1 MLLQTL
7 KSLINQSFKDFEII
21 VGNDYVK
28 EPLTKKSL
36 CLHDSRLRIINHKK
50 NLGELENMNFLLN
63 KAKGKYFIWIF
74 DDDPCSTSLLRIAE
88 KNIKKFNFP
97 LVIYPSF
104 KRIFGCENI
113 KFNSHP
119 NETGVSLSGREFI
132 NSFLIK
138 KIKVLGCCGF
148 YNLKYLQEIGGVQ
161 KLSKSRYA
169 LHSEYLLIMKSGILN
184 DVIYIPE
191 PLLVTRSH
199 SNSWSSNNKDLRYFM
214 EAGHN
219 LLNEAF
225 NIFSH
230 ATLKSDFSENMSE
243 ITNFILGSIVVK
255 IIETDSSFCNKKF
268 DFFVRRTE
276 KTILAKNDKN
286 FGSET
291 SHILK
296 QFARTIF
303 IYRIKGYIK
312 NYLNSDRFNNIK
324 SLMRS

>member
-104 KRIFGCENI
+104 KRIFGCGNI

-119 NETGVSLSGREFI
+119 NETGVSLSGI
-132 NSFLIK
+132 
-138 KIKVLGCCGF
+138 
-148 YNLKYLQEIGGVQ
+148 
-161 KLSKSRYA
+161 
-169 LHSEYLLIMKSGILN
+169 
-184 DVIYIPE
+184 
-191 PLLVTRSH
+191 
-199 SNSWSSNNKDLRYFM
+199 
-214 EAGHN
+214 
-219 LLNEAF
+219 
-225 NIFSH
+225 
-230 ATLKSDFSENMSE
+230 
-243 ITNFILGSIVVK
+243 
-255 IIETDSSFCNKKF
+255 
-268 DFFVRRTE
+268 
-276 KTILAKNDKN
+276 
-286 FGSET
+286 
-291 SHILK
+291 
-296 QFARTIF
+296 
-303 IYRIKGYIK
+303 
-312 NYLNSDRFNNIK
+312 
-324 SLMRS
+324 